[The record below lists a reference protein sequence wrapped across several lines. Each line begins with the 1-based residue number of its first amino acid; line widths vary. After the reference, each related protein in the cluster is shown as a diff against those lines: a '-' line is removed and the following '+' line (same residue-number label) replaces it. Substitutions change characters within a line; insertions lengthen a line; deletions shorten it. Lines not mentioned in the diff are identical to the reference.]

1 MDSNN
6 DINNN
11 EDTSLKAMYEGFQK
25 RLLEEL
31 GIDKM
36 SEEDKKI
43 TSEKLEELIN
53 TRIVNLI
60 MIYTPEEDAAE
71 LNKIIKEEKQE
82 DLVTFIEKKIPNFGE
97 KVASDLMA
105 FRDELTQRLQT
116 KNEK

>member
-6 DINNN
+6 DANNN

-25 RLLEEL
+25 RLLGEL

-36 SEEDKKI
+36 SEEDKK
-43 TSEKLEELIN
+43 TTTEKLEELIN

-71 LNKIIKEEKQE
+71 LNKIIQEEKQE
-82 DLVTFIEKKIPNFGE
+82 ELVKFIEEKIPNFGE

-105 FRDELTQRLQT
+105 FRDELTQRLQK